1 MSIFKWCRCPHANIR
16 GVYGDE
22 IIFAANWRRLQ
33 CIDCGRYL
41 DGPLSLANNHTY
53 DWGNQ

>member
-1 MSIFKWCRCPHANIR
+1 MSIFKWRRCPHSNIR

-33 CIDCGRYL
+33 CLDCWRYL
-41 DGPLSLANNHTY
+41 DGPLSLANNDTY